1 MTVPDPRRVA
11 VITGGA
17 GALGAS
23 VAGQL
28 GTAGTDRTA
37 LVDADVERLRDT
49 ERRLRADGL
58 DVVGLACDV
67 ADSAAVARTLDTIT
81 GQHGVPVVLVNA
93 AGVAG
98 RTGARPAAE
107 DVSDEQWQHT
117 LGVNLTGAFLWCR
130 AVIPPMRA
138 AGYGRIVNV
147 ASVAGRTASP
157 TASLPYAVSKAGL
170 LGLTRALAAELAP
183 HGILVN
189 SVAPSRIAND
199 NWPPV
204 GPGSDV
210 LPPIGRLAAVDEVAA
225 AVAFLASA
233 QNSYTTGAILDV
245 NGARF
250 VP

>member
-1 MTVPDPRRVA
+1 MTDPRRVA

-17 GALGAS
+17 GALGAA
-23 VAGQL
+23 VAREL
-28 GTAGTDRTA
+28 PTAGTDRTA
-37 LVDADVERLRDT
+37 LVDAHAERLRDA
-49 ERRLRADGL
+49 EQRLRSDGL
-58 DVVGLACDV
+58 DVVGLRCDV
-67 ADSAAVARTLDTIT
+67 TDSADVARALGTIT
-81 GQHGVPVVLVNA
+81 REHGVPVVLVNA
-93 AGVAG
+93 AGVPGRAG
-98 RTGARPAAE
+98 PRPAAE
-107 DVSDEQWQHT
+107 DVSDEQWRHT
-117 LGVNLTGAFLWCR
+117 LDVNLTGAFLWCR

-138 AGYGRIVNV
+138 AGYGRIVNI

-204 GPGSDV
+204 GPGTDV

-225 AVAFLASA
+225 AVAFLASTR
-233 QNSYTTGAILDV
+233 NSYTTGSILDV